1 MYLEIVIIDIY
12 HHTFSMILM
21 NDIYQFYYFQIHF
34 SVSKCWIKLSIQF
47 FKPLSKLYLKIVI
60 IDIYHHTFSMILM
73 NDTYQYYYFQIQF
86 AFLSQN
92 VRSNFES
99 KCQMNSFQSG
109 VYAIFYYLV
118 CSTLFC
124 CISVIWLITAFYIQF
139 FYIQIKYP
147 SSF

>member
-92 VRSNFES
+92 VRSF
-99 KCQMNSFQSG
+99 F
-109 VYAIFYYLV
+109 
-118 CSTLFC
+118 LF
-124 CISVIWLITAFYIQF
+124 
-139 FYIQIKYP
+139 
-147 SSF
+147 